1 MYSRVLIVVDEG
13 AVARAALSEGLALA
27 KAHAAEA
34 LLFHVLPNYVVPVS
48 DGPALAMV
56 SPEQYRQDVLE
67 EARTVLT
74 QAMAQATQL
83 GVTSS
88 TEIGSDADAATC
100 IANAAT
106 ARGCDIIVIGSYG
119 RGSLQKLIFGS
130 VVSRLVQ
137 LAPVPLLICKA
148 QQRAANPP
156 PGERATDTG
165 GVVPGVPV

>member
-1 MYSRVLIVVDEG
+1 MYARVLIVVDDG
-13 AVARAALSEGLALA
+13 AVARAALAEGLALA
-27 KAHAAEA
+27 KVHGAEV

-67 EARTVLT
+67 EGRVVLAAAT
-74 QAMAQATQL
+74 AQAQQL
-83 GVTSS
+83 GVPSS
-88 TEIGSDADAATC
+88 TAIGSDADAATC

-106 ARGCDIIVIGSYG
+106 EHGCGVIVAGSYG
-119 RGSLQKLIFGS
+119 RGALQKLIFGS

-148 QQRAANPP
+148 PQRAGVAEAAARDA
-156 PGERATDTG
+156 GGTG
-165 GVVPGVPV
+165 GATGVPV

>member
-1 MYSRVLIVVDEG
+1 MYSRILIVVDEG
-13 AVARAALSEGLALA
+13 AVARAALTEGLALA
-27 KAHAAEA
+27 QVHAAEV

-67 EARTVLT
+67 EGRTVLAAAT
-74 QAMAQATQL
+74 AQAQQL

-88 TEIGSDADAATC
+88 TAIGSDADAATC

-106 ARGCDIIVIGSYG
+106 EHGCGVIVVGSYG
-119 RGSLQKLIFGS
+119 RGALQKLIFGS

-148 QQRAANPP
+148 PQRPSGPQGDAGP
-156 PGERATDTG
+156 G
-165 GVVPGVPV
+165 GVAPGVPV